1 MKNILKHDQ
10 IIWAQY
16 KSLVAWI
23 QDTFKITTVHVTQNN
38 NFEVFYFQENPSF
51 YHLQQC
57 TEIIIMVFRIE
68 IFLMGIN
75 EKVIL
80 MIMLTL
86 MTNIILDCNFIG
98 KYKLNEYILN
108 MLFIG
113 LIFIN
118 GVKWIIRTR
127 A

>member
-1 MKNILKHDQ
+1 M
-10 IIWAQY
+10 
-16 KSLVAWI
+16 
-23 QDTFKITTVHVTQNN
+23 
-38 NFEVFYFQENPSF
+38 FYFQEHPSF

-98 KYKLNEYILN
+98 KYKLNENILN
-108 MLFIG
+108 TISIG
-113 LIFIN
+113 LIFLS
-118 GVKWIIRTR
+118 GVK
-127 A
+127 